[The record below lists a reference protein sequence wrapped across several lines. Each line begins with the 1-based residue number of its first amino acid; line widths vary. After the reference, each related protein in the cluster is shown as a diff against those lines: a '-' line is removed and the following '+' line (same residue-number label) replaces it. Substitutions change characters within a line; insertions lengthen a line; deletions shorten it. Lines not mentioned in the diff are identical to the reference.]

1 MRDDVSI
8 SPYKHRC
15 FPNFKTKKNEKL
27 LGDSFSFFFIKDEI
41 REKL

>member
-1 MRDDVSI
+1 MKI
-8 SPYKHRC
+8 
-15 FPNFKTKKNEKL
+15 KKNEKL